1 MNLRQ
6 RVFVSRDK
14 AELVEI
20 PELANRQGI
29 ALVCVKMIDLVPLNP
44 LPALDGVD
52 VLFFSSPRAVE
63 LFYSQPAYADH
74 DLPVAAIGAGT
85 AKALPN
91 HANCIFIGEGQTTE
105 AVTEFIRQGWDGKL
119 GVVEGERS
127 RRVFDRVA
135 AAIHPTSNHKN
146 VVIYKTK
153 PRPQAIGG
161 CDAWAF
167 TSPSNFEAFLLAN
180 PRPPAKKCIAIG
192 ETTASAI
199 GRGVHVA
206 ANYSEKALWDAI
218 LSALRS

>member
-1 MNLRQ
+1 MSLRQ

-20 PELANRQGI
+20 PELAKRQGLS
-29 ALVCVKMIDLVPLNP
+29 LVCVRMIDLVALNP
-44 LPALDGVD
+44 LPELGGVD

-63 LFYSQPAYADH
+63 LFYAQSAYASH
-74 DLPVAAIGAGT
+74 KHPVAVIGAGT

-91 HANCIFIGEGQTTE
+91 QVHCIFVGEGSTTH
-105 AVTEFIRQGWDGKL
+105 AVTEFIRKGWDGKL

-127 RRVFDRVA
+127 LRVFDRVA
-135 AAIHPTSNHKN
+135 EVIRPTSNHIN
-146 VVIYKTK
+146 LVIYQTK

-167 TSPSNFEAFLLAN
+167 TSPSNFEAFVAAN
-180 PRPPAKKCIAIG
+180 PRPPTTKCIAIG
-192 ETTASAI
+192 ESTAAAI
-199 GRGVHVA
+199 GEGAHVA
-206 ANYSEKALWDAI
+206 VNYSEKALWDAI